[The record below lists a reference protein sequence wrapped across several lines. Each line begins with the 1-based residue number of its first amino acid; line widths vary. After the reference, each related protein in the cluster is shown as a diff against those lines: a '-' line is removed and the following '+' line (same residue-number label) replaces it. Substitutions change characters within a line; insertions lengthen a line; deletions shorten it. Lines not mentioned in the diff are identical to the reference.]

1 MSPYFA
7 KFHLALLSCLKM
19 VILTIFLDAKNE
31 MIKIIS
37 LLAPFNQF
45 LEFFTPTIDKEPKNV
60 QKCTEFFKKSAF
72 LFFYYNLSL
81 ESHNLI
87 SSFFSSLLAIYL

>member
-19 VILTIFLDAKNE
+19 VILTIFLDAKKE

-37 LLAPFNQF
+37 FSAPFNQF
-45 LEFFTPTIDKEPKNV
+45 LEFFTPTIDKEP
-60 QKCTEFFKKSAF
+60 
-72 LFFYYNLSL
+72 
-81 ESHNLI
+81 
-87 SSFFSSLLAIYL
+87 